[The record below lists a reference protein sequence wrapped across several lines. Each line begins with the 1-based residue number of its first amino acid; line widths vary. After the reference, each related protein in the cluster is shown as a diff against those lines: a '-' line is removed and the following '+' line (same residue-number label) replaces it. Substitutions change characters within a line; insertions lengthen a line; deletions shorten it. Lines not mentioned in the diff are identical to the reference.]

1 MRDFMERGYEPSK
14 PAKVKYYP
22 NSLTES
28 RKVLQSMKNPDL
40 EYFKL
45 TDESPR
51 TAFMKYMDEKGLEY
65 DKAELKKIIDETEPV
80 LMSLKHYY
88 NRPRPHQ
95 VNEKIKPVDSVS
107 DNTPAYPSGHAYQS
121 YMLARHLIKK
131 HPLHYFSFYSI
142 ANRIANARVSVGL
155 HYPSDN
161 KKAFDLAHSM

>member
-1 MRDFMERGYEPSK
+1 MERGYNLSKPSK
-14 PAKVKYYP
+14 PEYYP
-22 NSLTES
+22 DSVKES
-28 RKVLQSMKNPDL
+28 RKVIQSMKNPDL
-40 EYFKL
+40 DYFKL

-65 DKAELKKIIDETEPV
+65 DKAELKKIIDDTNPV

-88 NRPRPHQ
+88 NRPRPAQ
-95 VNEKIKPVDSVS
+95 VNDKINPVKSVS
-107 DNTPAYPSGHAYQS
+107 ADTPAYPSGHAYQS

>member
-1 MRDFMERGYEPSK
+1 MERGYNLSKPSK
-14 PAKVKYYP
+14 PEYYP
-22 NSLTES
+22 DSVKES
-28 RKVLQSMKNPDL
+28 RKVIQNMKNPDL
-40 EYFKL
+40 DYFKL

-65 DKAELKKIIDETEPV
+65 DKAELKKIIDDTNPV

-88 NRPRPHQ
+88 NRPRPAQ
-95 VNEKIKPVDSVS
+95 VNDKINPVKSVS
-107 DNTPAYPSGHAYQS
+107 ADTPAYPSGHAYQS

>member
-1 MRDFMERGYEPSK
+1 MGMRDFMERGYEPSK

-88 NRPRPHQ
+88 NRP
-95 VNEKIKPVDSVS
+95 
-107 DNTPAYPSGHAYQS
+107 
-121 YMLARHLIKK
+121 
-131 HPLHYFSFYSI
+131 
-142 ANRIANARVSVGL
+142 ANA
-155 HYPSDN
+155 
-161 KKAFDLAHSM
+161 

>member
-1 MRDFMERGYEPSK
+1 MERGYNLSKPSK
-14 PAKVKYYP
+14 PEYYP
-22 NSLTES
+22 DSVKES
-28 RKVLQSMKNPDL
+28 RKVIQSMKNPDL
-40 EYFKL
+40 DYFKL

-65 DKAELKKIIDETEPV
+65 DKAELKKIIDDTNPV

-88 NRPRPHQ
+88 NRPRPAQ
-95 VNEKIKPVDSVS
+95 VNDKINPVKSVS
-107 DNTPAYPSGHAYQS
+107 ADTPSYPSGHAYQS